1 MQGLDVNPLLSSTR
15 CEPEKSIDAP
25 EAPLSLAVDQSTKQ
39 TVSALLL
46 FLVVLLLVYASS
58 FSGIWIYDDEP
69 NILNNNNIHLE
80 QINLASLKKTFFL
93 KFQDLHTAERI
104 KRPLAYLSFALNWY
118 VGQDQVF
125 GYHLV
130 NFIIHFTTTV
140 FLYLFIKNSLM
151 LPIVNNRYRNR
162 AHLAAFLSA
171 IMWAIHPIH
180 VTAVTYIVQRMASMA
195 GMFTIMS
202 MYGYLKARTADSR
215 PREIGFFAASL
226 WCALCA
232 FATKENSA
240 MLPVSLFFYELFL
253 IQGVSGTDI
262 KKMWPW
268 GVPALAMV
276 ILVGLL
282 YIDPSR
288 LLDGYENRPY
298 TPVERMMTQS
308 RVVLVYLKMLFYPLQ
323 SELTL
328 VHDIDVSTSLW
339 SPWTTLPCIIL
350 VAVFF
355 FTALFW
361 LSRKQPLIA
370 FAVIFF
376 IINHAIEGSFIG
388 LELIYE
394 HRNYFPSML
403 LFLMPVMLLLKT
415 LHYFSYSRKL
425 QMLFVVSVA
434 VILASIGHS
443 TYAYSGLF
451 RHGLVFWRDNA
462 KKSPRLSVVQNNYG
476 IELMKQGYHAKA
488 FQALKRS
495 ETLDRY
501 FNLSQKGVTYH
512 NLGLYYQT
520 IDNDYQ
526 QALSYFKRATGITLN
541 SRKMWL
547 AHAMSE
553 LINGH
558 VEMAEAILEACIDRW
573 PDDHEFLTAMGK
585 VQLWKGNTD
594 AALSYALQARGVLT
608 GAVGPLAIF
617 GEIYRLKGNLTKA
630 VFFWQAYRSHRPDSL
645 VAALTLSELYYQTG
659 NYDRLGRVVADLMAA
674 KGARAWNVWL
684 QENLTRAKL
693 HEAVVYTQNPEHLLS
708 VISFSLRRES
718 EKAIESNGLIPDAYS
733 YYGPRLGARSPSF
746 QRGSR
751 TN

>member
-25 EAPLSLAVDQSTKQ
+25 ESPLSLAVDQATRQ
-39 TVSALLL
+39 TVSAIFF
-46 FLVVLLLVYASS
+46 FLVVLLLVYTPS

-69 NILNNNNIHLE
+69 NILSNDNIHLT
-80 QINLASLKKTFFL
+80 QVNLASLKKTFFL

-118 VGQDQVF
+118 VGKDQVF
-125 GYHLV
+125 GYHVV
-130 NFIIHFTTTV
+130 NFLIHFTATV
-140 FLYLFIKNSLM
+140 FLYLFIKNSLR
-151 LPIVNNRYRNR
+151 LPLFANTYHGS
-162 AHLAAFLSA
+162 AHTVALLSA
-171 IMWAIHPIH
+171 IIWAIHPIH

-339 SPWTTLPCIIL
+339 SPWTTLPSIIL
-350 VAVFF
+350 VV
-355 FTALFW
+355 TLLLSALFW
-361 LSRKQPLIA
+361 YSRRQPFIA
-370 FAVIFF
+370 FAVVFF
-376 IINHAIEGSFIG
+376 FVNHAIEGSFIG

-394 HRNYFPSML
+394 HRNYIPSML
-403 LFLMPVMLLLKT
+403 LFLIPSMLLLRT
-415 LHYFSYSRKL
+415 LNYFSYDRRL
-425 QMLFVVSVA
+425 RILFVISGA
-434 VILASIGHS
+434 LILACIGHS
-443 TYAYSGLF
+443 TYAYSDLF
-451 RHGLVFWRDNA
+451 RNGLIFWRDNA
-462 KKSPRLSVVQNNYG
+462 RKSPHLSVVQNNYS
-476 IELMKQGYHAKA
+476 IELMKHGFNDKA
-488 FQALKRS
+488 FQ
-495 ETLDRY
+495 TLQRAMASDRY
-501 FNLSQKGVTYH
+501 FNLSQEGVTYH
-512 NLGLYYQT
+512 NVGLYYER
-520 IDNDYQ
+520 IENDYQ
-526 QALSYFKRATGITLN
+526 LALSYFKKATDITLN
-541 SRKMWL
+541 SKKMWL
-547 AHAMSE
+547 AYSKSE
-553 LINGH
+553 RVNGN
-558 VEMAEAILEACIDRW
+558 VEKAGAILEACIDKW
-573 PDDHEFLTAMGK
+573 PDDHEFLTAMGNI
-585 VQLWKGNTD
+585 QLMKGNTD
-594 AALSYALQARGVLT
+594 AAFAYARQARGVLSQ
-608 GAVGPLAIF
+608 AVGPLAIF
-617 GEIYRLKGNLTKA
+617 GDIYRLQGNLAKA
-630 VFFWQAYRSHRPDSL
+630 LFFWQAYRSERPQSM
-645 VAALTLSELYYQTG
+645 VAALILLELYYQTG
-659 NYDRLGRVVADLMAA
+659 NVDRLSHVVADLAAA
-674 KGARAWNVWL
+674 KDNRAWDVWL
-684 QENLTRAKL
+684 QEEITRANIY
-693 HEAVVYTQNPEHLLS
+693 EAVVYTQNPEYLLS

-718 EKAIESNGLIPDAYS
+718 EKAAKV
-733 YYGPRLGARSPSF
+733 R
-746 QRGSR
+746 
-751 TN
+751 